1 MKKPKTNA
9 GRLKTGNKHIG
20 WIFYKKRG
28 GGYITFSTKAA
39 ARKRGY
45 NPDKLAK

>member
-1 MKKPKTNA
+1 MAKKKTNA

-28 GGYITFSTKAA
+28 SGYITFPTKAA

-45 NPDKLAK
+45 NPNKLAK